1 MYSLSKT
8 DFTKPDKEMYSL
20 MILIILIN
28 KPSNTQAACSLAERN
43 ANINQMRIQRPDPGM
58 YYAVDTS
65 KRRYD
70 VSGCPSGTVP
80 STIRDLD
87 EYWDHKRLNQGNHH

>member
-70 VSGCPSGTVP
+70 VSGCPSGTIP
-80 STIRDLD
+80 STFRDLD
-87 EYWDHKRLNQGNHH
+87 EYWDHNRLNQGNQ

>member
-1 MYSLSKT
+1 MYSLSNKDYT
-8 DFTKPDKEMYSL
+8 ETDKEMYFV
-20 MILIILIN
+20 IIFIILLN
-28 KPSNTQAACSLAERN
+28 NPSNTQAACSLAERN

-70 VSGCPSGTVP
+70 VSGCPSGTIP
-80 STIRDLD
+80 STFRDLD
-87 EYWDHKRLNQGNHH
+87 EHWDHNRLNQGNQ

>member
-1 MYSLSKT
+1 MDSLSDKEFSKT
-8 DFTKPDKEMYSL
+8 DKEMYL
-20 MILIILIN
+20 IIIFIILIN
-28 KPSNTQAACSLAERN
+28 KPPNTQAACAAERN

-70 VSGCPSGTVP
+70 VSGCPSGTIP
-80 STIRDLD
+80 STFRDLD
-87 EYWDHKRLNQGNHH
+87 EYWDHNRLNQGNHH

>member
-1 MYSLSKT
+1 MSKT

-70 VSGCPSGTVP
+70 VSGCPSGFHQLFV
-80 STIRDLD
+80 I
-87 EYWDHKRLNQGNHH
+87 